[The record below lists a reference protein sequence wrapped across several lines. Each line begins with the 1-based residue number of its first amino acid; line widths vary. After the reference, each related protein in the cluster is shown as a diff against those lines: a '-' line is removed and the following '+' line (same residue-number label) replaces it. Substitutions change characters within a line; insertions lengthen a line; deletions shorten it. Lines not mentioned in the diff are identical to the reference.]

1 MSLTHSLNCNF
12 KMNEKN
18 VKELLTKLRYYIEQ
32 LESEVLSHPE
42 SYVNYDYKLHE
53 ELRKYEQW
61 DDDDGYPD

>member
-1 MSLTHSLNCNF
+1 
-12 KMNEKN
+12 MNEKN
-18 VKELLTKLRYYIEQ
+18 VKQLLTKLRYYIEQ
-32 LESEVLSHPE
+32 LESEVMSHPE